1 MREHRSLRAWS
12 GSALLLLACGSNDG
26 SSGDDAVA
34 DSVSTDPVAQE
45 PTSPGGSAAGNPAG
59 GAATPDRPAQPAPE
73 REIESSFLAP
83 VVTGRWIW
91 TANPESGL
99 VARIDAITREVTT
112 LPAGLSPTYLAAID
126 GAGDAR
132 AIVINAGGS
141 DATLFRQAPDGA
153 LSEVDVPI
161 HQGATAWAVGPSGRF
176 AIAWSDAAQLG
187 TLDPTEGL
195 QDVTVIDLA
204 ADPPHAERFSVG
216 YRPLQLTIDAS
227 EARAYAV
234 THDGISVVELGDVPR
249 VLDDVLI
256 VSPDEQLS
264 GTLGEPVLED
274 VPLTRDGR
282 FALIRFA
289 GAPRV
294 KIIEL
299 STNRSR
305 VLELPGEV
313 SDVDIAGDSDRAVA
327 VVRSTGQVAVFDL
340 GVALDDPTQVSLR
353 TFTSEAIGSAALPD
367 AGSTA
372 LFFTTAVDSDRLAIL
387 DTAADPAAPG
397 AQRVVSLKAPI
408 SAVFASPE
416 GSHAIALL
424 KPEPG
429 GERAGAFSTI
439 PVADALPPKIQGT
452 DAPPFRVTLA
462 STAAGLRAL
471 VTVRDDASRIY
482 GAYLVRMPSLQVD
495 RIVLSSPPIAA
506 GVLPDDRVAF
516 VAQRHPE
523 GRITFI
529 DLDSAAAETLTG
541 FELSSRVVDGASR

>member
-1 MREHRSLRAWS
+1 M
-12 GSALLLLACGSNDG
+12 ALLLVACGS
-26 SSGDDAVA
+26 DDSISLDAEDA
-34 DSVSTDPVAQE
+34 APGGAFG
-45 PTSPGGSAAGNPAG
+45 PGLPPGGNIPSPGD
-59 GAATPDRPAQPAPE
+59 GADADEPATPREPPTE

-91 TANPESGL
+91 TANPESGR
-99 VARIDAITREVTT
+99 VARIDAVTREVTT
-112 LPAGLSPTYLAAID
+112 LPAGLSPTYLAAIE

-141 DATLFRQAPDGA
+141 DATLFRQAADGA
-153 LSEVDVPI
+153 LSELDIPI

-176 AIAWSDAAQLG
+176 AIAWSDATQLG
-187 TLDPTEGL
+187 VLDPTEGL

-204 ADPPHAERFSVG
+204 ADPPIPSRFSVG
-216 YRPLQLTIDAS
+216 YRPLRVTIDAA

-234 THDGISVVELGDVPR
+234 TRDGISVIELGEAPR
-249 VLDDVLI
+249 VLDDVLL
-256 VSPDEQLS
+256 VSADEQLAGS
-264 GTLGEPVLED
+264 LGEPVLED

-282 FALIRFA
+282 YALVRFA
-289 GAPRV
+289 GTPRL

-299 STNRSR
+299 STNRSQ

-313 SDVDIAGDSDRAVA
+313 SDVDIAGDSERAVA
-327 VVRSTGQVAVFDL
+327 VVRSTGQVAVFEL
-340 GVALDDPTQVSLR
+340 GAALADPTQIALSS
-353 TFTSEAIGSAALPD
+353 FSDEALGSAALPD

-372 LFFTTAVDSDRLAIL
+372 LFFTTAVDSDRMAIL
-387 DTAADPAAPG
+387 DTAADPGAPG

-408 SAVFASPE
+408 AAVFASPE

-424 KPEPG
+424 APEADS
-429 GERAGAFSTI
+429 ERAGAFSVI

-471 VTVRDDASRIY
+471 VTVRDDAAGIH
-482 GAYLVRMPSLQVD
+482 GTYLVRMPSLQVD
-495 RIVLSSPPIAA
+495 RIPLSSPPIAA
-506 GVLPDDRVAF
+506 GVLPDDRLAF

-529 DLDSAAAETLTG
+529 DLDSAEAETLTG